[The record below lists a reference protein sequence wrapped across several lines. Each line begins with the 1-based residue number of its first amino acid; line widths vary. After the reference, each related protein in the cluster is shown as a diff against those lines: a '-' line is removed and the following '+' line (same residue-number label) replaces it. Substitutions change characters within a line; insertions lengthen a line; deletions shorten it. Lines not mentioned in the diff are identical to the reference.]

1 MQELLVSQ
9 LDRQDRLHPQSN
21 QSSGRVISKEEGT
34 KTARMLAENKA
45 SASTTGNNS
54 SSPVVLESD
63 VAKKIVVLRQKQ
75 NKATN
80 VKLALRTARQERLPV
95 NELAKEA
102 RKVAAIVMRKD
113 VGTADHNKKK
123 RKKKASRKPIK

>member
-34 KTARMLAENKA
+34 KTARMLAENK
-45 SASTTGNNS
+45 TTGNNS